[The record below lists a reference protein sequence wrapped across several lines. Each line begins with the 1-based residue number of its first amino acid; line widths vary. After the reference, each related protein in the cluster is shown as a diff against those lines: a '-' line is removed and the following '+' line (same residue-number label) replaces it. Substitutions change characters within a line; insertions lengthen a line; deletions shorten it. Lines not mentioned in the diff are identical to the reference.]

1 MGANERPPES
11 LIAYRLPATE
21 ANKRA
26 VATALVRAASQ
37 LMPLV
42 LAVVLLRRLGWA
54 PTAAF
59 WAVVAAVVVLVTVRA
74 VVGWSAARR
83 MLGKLVVTVSDDEV
97 RVDGV
102 REGWTIPR
110 ARVAHML
117 EIAGALGGLRVES
130 LPDPRSGVVFVADFP
145 RGGAGFAEVRARLQ
159 TWGTVARRGRRGPAV
174 RVVIGVLVVVAIFFV
189 PFLLEDVVARSRW
202 IAAAL
207 VAGMWLVMRAALRL
221 R

>member
-1 MGANERPPES
+1 MGANERPPEG

-59 WAVVAAVVVLVTVRA
+59 WAVVAAVVGLVAVRA

-83 MLGKLVVTVSDDEV
+83 MLAKLVVTVSDEDV
-97 RVDGV
+97 RVEGV
-102 REGWTIPR
+102 RDGWTIPR
-110 ARVAHML
+110 SRIARMF

-145 RGGAGFAEVRARLQ
+145 RGGAGFADVRARLE
-159 TWGTVARRGRRGPAV
+159 TWGTVVRRGRRGPAM
-174 RVVIGVLVVVAIFFV
+174 RVAIGALVVVAIFFV
-189 PFLLEDVVARSRW
+189 PFFLEDVVARSRW

-207 VAGMWLVMRAALRL
+207 VAGMWLVLRAALRV

>member
-1 MGANERPPES
+1 MGANERPPEG
-11 LIAYRLPATE
+11 LIAYRLPASE

-42 LAVVLLRRLGWA
+42 LAVVLLHRLGWA

-59 WAVVAAVVVLVTVRA
+59 WAVVGAIVVLVVVRA
-74 VVGWSAARR
+74 VAGWAAARR
-83 MLGKLVVTVSDDEV
+83 TLAKLVVSLTADDV
-97 RVDGV
+97 RVEGV
-102 REGWTIPR
+102 RDGWTIPR
-110 ARVAHML
+110 ARIARML
-117 EIAGALGGLRVES
+117 EVGGALGGLRVES
-130 LPDPRSGVVFVADFP
+130 LPDPRSGTVFVADFP
-145 RGGAGFAEVRARLQ
+145 RGGAGFADVRARLE
-159 TWGTVARRGRRGPAV
+159 TWGTVVRRGRRGPAV
-174 RVVIGVLVVVAIFFV
+174 RVAIGVLVVVAIFFV

-207 VAGMWLVMRAALRL
+207 VAGMWLVLRAALRV